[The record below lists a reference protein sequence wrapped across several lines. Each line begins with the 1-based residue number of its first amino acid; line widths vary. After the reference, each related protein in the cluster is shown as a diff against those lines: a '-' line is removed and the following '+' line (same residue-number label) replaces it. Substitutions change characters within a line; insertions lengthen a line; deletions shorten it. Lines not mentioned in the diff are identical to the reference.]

1 MLAVLFGALAGLG
14 FGLLAVVVRDAL
26 RRGGDAEVGA
36 LVLATVALVVATAA
50 SAIAGDFAHLH
61 TGDLWQFFS
70 IGLLVPGSSQI
81 LFIQSIRLAGPSRAA
96 ILIGV
101 APLVSAG
108 IAISFLGEPAHA
120 GLMVGTVL
128 VVAGG
133 VALARERA
141 RPAHFRAV
149 GAALALLCALMFGIR
164 DNLVRHA
171 SSHSHAPPL
180 LATAST
186 LLGSVLIV
194 LCYLVVVRRRVL
206 RERLR
211 SATRTFVPAGLTLG
225 AAYIFLVEGLSHGRV
240 TVVAPLN
247 ATQSIWGVVFAA
259 LLVGSAELIGRR
271 TVAAGLLVV
280 AGGALIGA
288 TR

>member
-1 MLAVLFGALAGLG
+1 VLAVLFGALAGLG
-14 FGLLAVVVRDAL
+14 FGLLAVAVRDAL

-36 LVLATVALVVATAA
+36 VVLATVALAVAAGAA
-50 SAIAGDFAHLH
+50 AVAGNLSHVRV
-61 TGDLWQFFS
+61 GDLWQFFL

-101 APLVSAG
+101 APLASAA
-108 IAISFLGEPAHA
+108 IAIAFFGEPARA
-120 GLMVGTVL
+120 GLLAGTVL

-141 RPAHFRAV
+141 RPTHFRAL
-149 GAALALLCALMFGIR
+149 GAALALLCALMFGVR

-171 SSHSHAPPL
+171 ADHSHAPPL

-186 LLGSVLIV
+186 LLGSVAIV
-194 LCYLVVVRRRVL
+194 LAYLVVIRRRTL
-206 RERLR
+206 RDRLPTAVR
-211 SATRTFVPAGLTLG
+211 AFVPAGLTLG

-259 LLVGSAELIGRR
+259 LLVGRAELIGRR

>member
-1 MLAVLFGALAGLG
+1 
-14 FGLLAVVVRDAL
+14 
-26 RRGGDAEVGA
+26 
-36 LVLATVALVVATAA
+36 
-50 SAIAGDFAHLH
+50 
-61 TGDLWQFFS
+61 
-70 IGLLVPGSSQI
+70 
-81 LFIQSIRLAGPSRAA
+81 
-96 ILIGV
+96 
-101 APLVSAG
+101 
-108 IAISFLGEPAHA
+108 
-120 GLMVGTVL
+120 VL

-141 RPAHFRAV
+141 RPVHFKAL

-180 LATAST
+180 LATAAT
-186 LLGSVLIV
+186 LAGSAVIV
-194 LCYLVVVRRRVL
+194 LCYLVVVRRRL
-206 RERLR
+206 LQARLR
-211 SATRTFVPAGLTLG
+211 SSSRAFVTAGLTLG

>member
-14 FGLLAVVVRDAL
+14 FGLLAIAVRHAL
-26 RRGGDAEVGA
+26 RRGGDAEAGA
-36 LVLATVALVVATAA
+36 LVLAAVAFSVASVA
-50 SAIAGDFAHLH
+50 SAVAGDFAHVRV
-61 TGDLWQFFS
+61 GDLWQFFL

-81 LFIQSIRLAGPSRAA
+81 LFIQSIRLAGPSRAT

-101 APLVSAG
+101 APLVSAV
-108 IAISFLGEPAHA
+108 IAIAFLGEPARA
-120 GLMVGTVL
+120 GLLAGTVL

-141 RPAHFRAV
+141 RPVDFRV
-149 GAALALLCALMFGIR
+149 LGAMLALLCALMFGIR

-171 SSHSHAPPL
+171 SSQSHAPPL
-180 LATAST
+180 LATAAT
-186 LLGSVLIV
+186 LLGSVAIV
-194 LCYLVVVRRRVL
+194 LAYLLVVRRRVL
-206 RERLR
+206 RARLR
-211 SATRTFVPAGLTLG
+211 ASARGFLPAGLTLG
-225 AAYIFLVEGLSHGRV
+225 GAYIFLVEGLSHGRV

-271 TVAAGLLVV
+271 TAAAGLLVV

>member
-1 MLAVLFGALAGLG
+1 VLAVLFGALAGLG
-14 FGLLAVVVRDAL
+14 FGLLAVAVRDAL

-36 LVLATVALVVATAA
+36 LVLAIVALLVAIVVAAV
-50 SAIAGDFAHLH
+50 AGDFGHFR
-61 TGDLWQFFS
+61 TGELWQFFL

-81 LFIQSIRLAGPSRAA
+81 LFVQSIRLAGPSRAA

-101 APLVSAG
+101 APLVSAV
-108 IAISFLGEPAHA
+108 IAISFLGEPAHV
-120 GLMVGTVL
+120 GLLVGTVL

-133 VALARERA
+133 IALARERA
-141 RPAHFRAV
+141 RPAHFRAL
-149 GAALALLCALMFGIR
+149 GAALALLCAFMFGIR

-186 LLGSVLIV
+186 LLGSVVIV
-194 LCYLVVVRRRVL
+194 LCYLLVVRRQAL
-206 RERLR
+206 RERLPA
-211 SATRTFVPAGLTLG
+211 SLPAFVPAGLTLG
-225 AAYIFLVEGLSHGRV
+225 AAYTFLVEGLSHGRV

-259 LLVGSAELIGRR
+259 LLVGAGELIGRR

-280 AGGALIGA
+280 AGGGLIGA

>member
-1 MLAVLFGALAGLG
+1 VGALA
-14 FGLLAVVVRDAL
+14 
-26 RRGGDAEVGA
+26 
-36 LVLATVALVVATAA
+36 LATIAFGVATIACAA
-50 SAIAGDFAHLH
+50 AGDFAHFRF
-61 TGDLWQFFS
+61 GDLWQFFL

-101 APLVSAG
+101 APLVSAA
-108 IAISFLGEPAHA
+108 IAITFLGEPAHV
-120 GLMVGTVL
+120 GLLVGTVL

-141 RPAHFRAV
+141 RPVHFRAL
-149 GAALALLCALMFGIR
+149 GAALALLCALMFGVR

-171 SSHSHAPPL
+171 SEHSHAPPL
-180 LATAST
+180 LATAAT
-186 LLGSVLIV
+186 LLGSVAIV
-194 LCYLVVVRRRVL
+194 FVYLVVVRRKAL
-206 RERLR
+206 RERLQA
-211 SATRTFVPAGLTLG
+211 STRAFVPAGLTLG

-271 TVAAGLLVV
+271 TIAAGLLIV